1 MLNALTGPKD
11 YLLDYLLRNIE
22 KAENIRFNVSFLME
36 TGIKAILPA
45 LKEASEKGT
54 PIKIL
59 TTRYMGITEPAAIYL
74 LLDQLGEQ
82 VDIRFYADNHRSF
95 HPKAYIFDYLDDG
108 EIFVGSSNLSLSAL
122 TLGVEWNLRL
132 TKSQS
137 FDDYHK
143 FSETFNQLFSQE
155 SIPVTDKILREY
167 ASSWKQR
174 AHIDESQDYLSP
186 RGAQIEALYE
196 LKKARNEGVH
206 KGLVIAATGTGKTY
220 LAAFDSK
227 NYRRILFLA
236 HREEIL
242 KQAQASFKNV
252 RPEAS
257 TGMYYGKE
265 KDDSADIYFATVQ
278 TLSRE
283 DNLHRFR
290 STYFDYII
298 VDEFHHAAADSYKV
312 ILEHFNP
319 KFLLGLTATPYR
331 MDNRDIFALCEDN
344 VIYEIYLKDAI
355 NRGMLVPFKY
365 YGVYDETDYD
375 NITYRNGKYL
385 VPELEANLI
394 NPMRAS
400 LILEKYQLLARQ
412 RSLAFCVSIKHAEFM
427 AEYFSIGG
435 IPSVAVHS
443 GTQNNPYTMNRE
455 RAINSLIAGEI
466 EVIFAVDIFNEGVDI
481 PSIDTVM
488 FLRPTDSYVVFLQQL
503 GRGLRK
509 DNGKEYLTVL
519 DFIGNYKRAHYIPAL
534 LAGDNPMHQ
543 KKTNPLDISYPNNC
557 QVQYDFKLLDL
568 FREMTKRDPLP
579 KRMREE
585 YYRLKEELQRRPKRI
600 DIYEG
605 SDIPIREFSKH
616 GWIRFLATNNE
627 LTALEQTWLDT
638 PVEEFLKYLE
648 KTRMSKLYKLP
659 TIAALIEGQKTN
671 KEVSLEKVGEKFM
684 LFYTQ
689 NPLHQRDLRDKSNKN
704 WRSWTTSHF
713 TDLARKNPVH
723 FLSKSK
729 FFNYDEIKQVFS
741 MADELIPYLCPELT
755 EHTLD
760 ILEYKRLSYFRH
772 RFREDD

>member
-143 FSETFNQLFSQE
+143 FSKTFDQLFNEE
-155 SIPVTDKILREY
+155 SIPVTEKILREY
-167 ASSWKQR
+167 ASSWKQT
-174 AHIDESQDYLSP
+174 AHIDEPQDYLSP

-206 KGLVIAATGTGKTY
+206 KGLVIAATGIGKTY
-220 LAAFDSK
+220 LAAFDSRS
-227 NYRRILFLA
+227 YRRILFLA

-252 RPEAS
+252 RPDAS
-257 TGMYYGKE
+257 TGMYSGKG
-265 KDDSADIYFATVQ
+265 KDESADIYFATVQ

-283 DNLHRFR
+283 DNLYKFR
-290 STYFDYII
+290 PTYFDYII
-298 VDEFHHAAADSYKV
+298 VDEFHHAAADSYRT
-312 ILEHFNP
+312 ILKHFTP
-319 KFLLGLTATPYR
+319 EFLLGLTATPYR

-344 VIYEIYLKDAI
+344 VIYELYLKDAI
-355 NRGMLVPFKY
+355 NRNLLIPFKY
-365 YGVYDETDYD
+365 YGIYDEIDYD

-385 VPELEANLI
+385 VPDLENNLAN
-394 NPMRAS
+394 NKRAS
-400 LILEKYQLLARQ
+400 LILEKYQLLAKQ
-412 RSLAFCVSIKHAEFM
+412 RTLAFCVSIKHAEFM
-427 AEYFSIGG
+427 AEYFSLKG

-443 GTQNNPYTMNRE
+443 GNQNNPYTMYRE
-455 RAINSLIAGEI
+455 TAIKSLVKGDIK
-466 EVIFAVDIFNEGVDI
+466 VIFAVDIFNEGVDI

-488 FLRPTDSYVVFLQQL
+488 FLRPTESYVVFLQQL

-509 DNGKEYLTVL
+509 DIAKEYLTVL

-534 LAGDNPMHQ
+534 LAGDNPMNP
-543 KKTNPLDISYPNNC
+543 KRTNHLDISYPDNC

-568 FREMTKRDPLP
+568 FKEMAKRDPMP
-579 KRMREE
+579 KRMQEE
-585 YYRLKEELQRRPKRI
+585 YYRLQEELQRRPTRV

-605 SDIPIREFSKH
+605 SDIPIKEFINK
-616 GWIRFLATNNE
+616 GWLKFLASHNQLTN
-627 LTALEQTWLDT
+627 LEITWLNT

-648 KTRMSKLYKLP
+648 KTSMSKAYKLP
-659 TIAALIEGQKTN
+659 TIATLIEDQTTN
-671 KEVSLEKVGEKFM
+671 KEVSLEKIGEKFM

-689 NPLHQRDLRDKSNKN
+689 TPLHQKDLKDESNKD
-704 WRSWTTSHF
+704 WRNWTTIQF
-713 TDLARKNPVH
+713 TNLARRNPVN

-729 FFNYDEIKQVFS
+729 FFNYDEINQIFS
-741 MADELIPYLCPELT
+741 ISDELVPYLSPELT
-755 EHTLD
+755 EHILD
-760 ILEYKRLSYFRH
+760 ILEYRRLKYFRH
-772 RFREDD
+772 KFREED